1 MPTTSSIVSAVLEGT
16 SASRDEDI
24 AKLLIVSPQNTA
36 YWRIITGISGVQENI
51 ARADLMGKFK
61 ATVSRG
67 IDPFNALGIPK
78 PKKLVT
84 TKARAVQV
92 TRGGTLPHRFTF
104 SSANYTATNINNDSA
119 SFDFTIAN
127 PGSLIPVGLQLQ
139 TYTDTNNA
147 VQMKVNSVT
156 SQLGG
161 GAVINVQITSGTVS
175 GDITNSSTAKTL
187 ISFGPYA
194 GEGSDLQNN
203 PYQTSSSESFSLA
216 KMQRT
221 IQVTP
226 EANRTNYD
234 TTDKAPFLK
243 DNYIGMCS
251 TMLREMN
258 NALVLSNDSASL
270 IDPDN
275 NTYNTPNGI
284 LNRSGPDSI
293 SAASTGLGPTVL
305 QQAAKEIIY
314 DGYCAQVPFD
324 LGPGDKPILDVLCD
338 STRSLMWDRML
349 KSANNS
355 HFGTQVMVKMGDT
368 KFSTILSM
376 FETRDAW
383 LRVHHEEAMD
393 STGFSNRLVIFNS
406 NSIVPVIKD
415 GFWFDTQFSPKDS
428 NPNKHM
434 FAVTTIYNQVFLVDD
449 QIKFITNCNFLEG
462 I

>member
-1 MPTTSSIVSAVLEGT
+1 MPTTSSIVSAVLEGS

-24 AKLLIVSPQNTA
+24 AKLIIVSPQNTA

-61 ATVSRG
+61 AAVTRG

-78 PKKLVT
+78 PKKLQT

-104 SSANYTATNINNDSA
+104 TSANYTATNINNDSS
-119 SFDFTIAN
+119 SFDFVLAS
-127 PGSLIPVGLQLQ
+127 PGSLCAVGQQLQ

-156 SQLGG
+156 EILGG
-161 GAVINVQITSGTVS
+161 GATINVQITSGTVS
-175 GDITNSSTAKTL
+175 GDITNSSTPKTL
-187 ISFGPYA
+187 ISLGNYA
-194 GEGSDLQNN
+194 GEGSDLQSN
-203 PYQTSSSESFSLA
+203 PYRTSSSESFSLA
-216 KMQRT
+216 KLQHT

-226 EANRTNYD
+226 EANRTTYD
-234 TTDKAPFLK
+234 TVDKAPIPK
-243 DNYIGMCS
+243 DKYVAMCS
-251 TMLREMN
+251 TMLRVMN

-284 LNRSGPDSI
+284 LNRSGPDTI
-293 SAASTGLGPTVL
+293 SLASTGLGPSGI

-324 LGPGDKPILDVLCD
+324 LGPGDKPILDVICD

-349 KSANNS
+349 KSSNNS

-383 LRVHHEEAMD
+383 IRVHHEESMD
-393 STGFSNRLVIFNS
+393 STGYSNQMVMFNA
-406 NSIVPVIKD
+406 NSIIPVIKE
-415 GFWFDTQFSPKDS
+415 GFWFDTQYSPKDS

-434 FAVTTIYNQVFLVDD
+434 FAVTTIYNQIFLVDD
-449 QIKFITNCNFLEG
+449 QIKFFSNVNFLEG